1 MFARSAFAVHDRE
14 SNGPGQSTSLGLAM
28 LGSASS
34 VFVVRCGALFG
45 AFALIVLAV
54 GGGVAA
60 GRATGSGAGGLFVVS
75 ATGGSARQL
84 APVPALTLSPG
95 QNAAIAAE
103 AQPDGT
109 VSLAVRELGSGAE
122 QTIFVTPPGQ
132 DPAAPLG
139 FGEAVWPTPVTV
151 VFDWLNESHCTPAGT
166 SCALARLESVRAD
179 STGLQRLSDSGRY
192 PAFARGGSRLVY
204 LDRYSFFDGGLVT
217 LASAGGA
224 KIRRFGWSSYGPALA
239 PDGRTLAWIGGRS
252 ATASADFGPVLR
264 VARGGRQLAQLRV
277 LELGLDGSS
286 GERAPLA
293 WSPDGRTLAFIRS
306 TIAQASRPRSALCF
320 ATPALRSVRCPYAA
334 SQLAA
339 PLWSPDGSRV
349 AVGATRQSGGQLIV
363 AIHAHGRVRP
373 RILASASAG
382 VFVPIAW
389 SRDGRRLFFDGP

>member
-1 MFARSAFAVHDRE
+1 
-14 SNGPGQSTSLGLAM
+14 M

-34 VFVVRCGALFG
+34 VFVVRCGALIG
-45 AFALIVLAV
+45 ALVLIVLAV

-60 GRATGSGAGGLFVVS
+60 GRATGSGAGALFVVS
-75 ATGGSARQL
+75 ATGGSAREL
-84 APVPALTLSPG
+84 APVPALALSPDR
-95 QNAAIAAE
+95 NAAIAAE

-109 VSLAVRELGSGAE
+109 VWLVVRELGSGAE
-122 QTIFVTPPGQ
+122 QTIFVMPPGQ

-139 FGEAVWPTPVTV
+139 FGEAVWPTPATV
-151 VFDWLNESHCTPAGT
+151 VFDWLDGSPCTPAGT

-179 STGLQRLSDSGRY
+179 GTGLQRLSDSGRF

-204 LDRYSFFDGGLVT
+204 LDRYSFFDPGGLVT
-217 LASAGGA
+217 LASASGRA
-224 KIRRFGWSSYGPALA
+224 IRRFGWSSYGPALA
-239 PDGRTLAWIGGRS
+239 PDGRTVAWIGGRS

-306 TIAQASRPRSALCF
+306 TIAHASRPRSALCF
-320 ATPALRSVRCPYAA
+320 ATSALRSVRCPYAA

-363 AIHAHGRVRP
+363 AIHAHGRARP

>member
-1 MFARSAFAVHDRE
+1 MA
-14 SNGPGQSTSLGLAM
+14 
-28 LGSASS
+28 
-34 VFVVRCGALFG
+34 ALV
-45 AFALIVLAV
+45 LIVLAV

-60 GRATGSGAGGLFVVS
+60 GRATGSGAGALFVVS
-75 ATGGSARQL
+75 ATGGSAREL
-84 APVPALTLSPG
+84 APVPALALSPDRS
-95 QNAAIAAE
+95 AAIAAE
-103 AQPDGT
+103 TQPDGT
-109 VSLAVRELGSGAE
+109 VSLVVRELGSGAE

-132 DPAAPLG
+132 NPAAPLG
-139 FGEAVWPTPVTV
+139 LGEAVWPTPATV
-151 VFDWLNESHCTPAGT
+151 VFDWLDDSPCTPAAT
-166 SCALARLESVRAD
+166 NCALARLESVRAD
-179 STGLQRLSDSGRY
+179 GTGLRRLSGSGRF
-192 PAFARGGSRLVY
+192 PAFARGASRLAY
-204 LDRYSFFDGGLVT
+204 LDRYSFFDPGGLVT
-217 LASAGGA
+217 LASASGA
-224 KIRRFGWSSYGPALA
+224 RIRHFGWSSYGPALA
-239 PDGRTLAWIGGRS
+239 PDGRTVAWIGGRS

-264 VARGGRQLAQLRV
+264 VARGGRQLAQLRM

-363 AIHAHGRVRP
+363 AIHAHGRARP